1 MNMKNFIIEKPKG
14 LKNKGNLQSI
24 SGLSAIYNGWAN
36 QDININNNF
45 KCTKHIYCGPGWLF
59 YKTACGKLGIFSL
72 KTPSVI
78 TFMFYQRFSPY
89 IVKINAQ
96 HDTL

>member
-45 KCTKHIYCGPGWLF
+45 KCTKHI
-59 YKTACGKLGIFSL
+59 
-72 KTPSVI
+72 
-78 TFMFYQRFSPY
+78 
-89 IVKINAQ
+89 
-96 HDTL
+96 

>member
-1 MNMKNFIIEKPKG
+1 MKNFIIEKPKG

-45 KCTKHIYCGPGWLF
+45 KCTKHIYCGPGTVLIVLQNRLWQVRNFFL
-59 YKTACGKLGIFSL
+59 KNTFSYNVYVL
-72 KTPSVI
+72 S
-78 TFMFYQRFSPY
+78 
-89 IVKINAQ
+89 KILPLHSEN
-96 HDTL
+96 